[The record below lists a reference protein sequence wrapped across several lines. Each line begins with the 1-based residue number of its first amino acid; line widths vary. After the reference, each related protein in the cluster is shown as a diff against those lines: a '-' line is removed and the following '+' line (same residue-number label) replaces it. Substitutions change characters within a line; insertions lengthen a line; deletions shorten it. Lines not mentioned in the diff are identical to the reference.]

1 MPAPTGT
8 RILVGKIYST
18 TEGRL
23 GMNGSCSHYGTK
35 ATLTLSVTL
44 KALAACLSF
53 HEINQPNGLLKS
65 EHITKSQSQP
75 ENAPPS
81 PPKIA
86 A

>member
-1 MPAPTGT
+1 MPAPTGR
-8 RILVGKIYST
+8 RILAGKIYST
-18 TEGRL
+18 TERRL
-23 GMNGSCSHYGTK
+23 GMNCSWSHYGTK

-44 KALAACLSF
+44 KAIIACLRS
-53 HEINQPNGLLKS
+53 HEINYPSGLLKS

-75 ENAPPS
+75 ENASLS